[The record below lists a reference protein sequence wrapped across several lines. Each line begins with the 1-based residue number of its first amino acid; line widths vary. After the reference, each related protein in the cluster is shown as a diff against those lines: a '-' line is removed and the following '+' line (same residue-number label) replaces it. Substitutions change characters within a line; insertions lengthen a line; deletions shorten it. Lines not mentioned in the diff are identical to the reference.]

1 MFFKVISKSVD
12 PHSLN
17 PWNIVKA
24 ENIGLAFE
32 FSKREFNEVISVEPM
47 PYQAYFEA

>member
-24 ENIGLAFE
+24 ENINKAFAFSIRE
-32 FSKREFNEVISVEPM
+32 FSEVISVEPM
-47 PYQAYFEA
+47 PYASYYEA